1 MRVAADLG
9 GRDQTDLYMGA
20 YYAEA
25 GAWRIEALFGL
36 GRYDEARAVGK
47 DAVAVAEKVLERRPG
62 YRLALHAQQIMESEF
77 GLLASADLNPL
88 EATRASQR
96 AAEVS
101 ATILRLDPD
110 NTTSINNLAVAEL
123 DIGNDLW
130 AAARLREGMVSLR
143 RSADDFGRASAGGA
157 IMSMSHFSMRT
168 RAAVFQTFAGD
179 FSGATATVAA
189 GGPFLTKLR
198 HSEHPGGLLL
208 AIGESAQILPA
219 AVAAAERDEL
229 PAAQRLAADAAS
241 RIQAVTIRGDG
252 DRNYRAIWVGIT
264 ANLAGHIEY
273 RLGNFAAA
281 EKAERAALEA

>member
-77 GLLASADLNPL
+77 GGLASADLNPL
-88 EATRASQR
+88 EAARASQR
-96 AAEVS
+96 AESVS

-123 DIGNDLW
+123 ESGNDLW
-130 AAARLREGMVSLR
+130 AAGRLREGILSLR
-143 RSADDFGRASAGGA
+143 RSAEDFGRLHDDA
-157 IMSMSHFSMRT
+157 H
-168 RAAVFQTFAGD
+168 
-179 FSGATATVAA
+179 
-189 GGPFLTKLR
+189 
-198 HSEHPGGLLL
+198 GGLPGVSRRRRRRGSDRGRGRSWL
-208 AIGESAQILPA
+208 AHCT
-219 AVAAAERDEL
+219 R
-229 PAAQRLAADAAS
+229 S
-241 RIQAVTIRGDG
+241 R
-252 DRNYRAIWVGIT
+252 
-264 ANLAGHIEY
+264 
-273 RLGNFAAA
+273 
-281 EKAERAALEA
+281 

>member
-77 GLLASADLNPL
+77 GGLASADLNPL
-88 EATRASQR
+88 EAARASQR
-96 AAEVS
+96 AESVS

-123 DIGNDLW
+123 ESGNDLW
-130 AAARLREGMVSLR
+130 AAGRLREGILSLR
-143 RSADDFGRASAGGA
+143 RSAEDFGRASAGGTM
-157 IMSMSHFSMRT
+157 MSISYVSMTTRT
-168 RAAVFQTFAGD
+168 AVYQAFLGDDGGAA
-179 FSGATATVAA
+179 ATVAA
-189 GGPFLTKLR
+189 GGAGSRTVR
-198 HSEHPGGLLL
+198 
-208 AIGESAQILPA
+208 
-219 AVAAAERDEL
+219 AVADRSTEECGLVARGGEARRRPGAHDSAVARHPAVAWVDPREGGAQHGLTASVRD
-229 PAAQRLAADAAS
+229 QM
-241 RIQAVTIRGDG
+241 
-252 DRNYRAIWVGIT
+252 
-264 ANLAGHIEY
+264 
-273 RLGNFAAA
+273 
-281 EKAERAALEA
+281 